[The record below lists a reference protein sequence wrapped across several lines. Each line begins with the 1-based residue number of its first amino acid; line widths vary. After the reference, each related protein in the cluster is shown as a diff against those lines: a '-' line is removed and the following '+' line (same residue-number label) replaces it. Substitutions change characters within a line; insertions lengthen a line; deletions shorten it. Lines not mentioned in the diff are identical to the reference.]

1 MKMILLK
8 TEQCF
13 LWSVLVK
20 TALHSHLVN
29 NTWIKIHLQFIL
41 FSLKADKNLRYKREK
56 IETKLDRLS
65 LITDFKGRLKL

>member
-8 TEQCF
+8 TEQC

-41 FSLKADKNLRYKREK
+41 FSLQADKNLR
-56 IETKLDRLS
+56 
-65 LITDFKGRLKL
+65 

>member
-8 TEQCF
+8 TEQC

-41 FSLKADKNLRYKREK
+41 FSLQADKNLRYKREE